1 MLKIHYAIRET
12 AEYGKG
18 IFTLEDIPSGTCIW
32 LYHLNENV
40 LEFDAESSAVYL
52 ARLPTLAD
60 QQHFLNVTFGK
71 GDVLCLI
78 LDDGKYMNHAESA
91 DPHCNC
97 KTVLQTGHCYAVR
110 DIKAGEQLFEDYAT
124 FSHPAFL
131 FPLLEKYNCAPDY
144 YEMPA
149 EKDRSDFVY
158 NLNYVI

>member
-1 MLKIHYAIRET
+1 MLTIHYAIRET

-18 IFTLEDIPSGTCIW
+18 IFTLENIPSGTCIW
-32 LYHLNENV
+32 SYQLNENV
-40 LEFDAESSAVYL
+40 VEFDAEDSAAYL

-78 LDDGKYMNHAESA
+78 LDDGKYMNHAEST
-91 DPHCNC
+91 DPRCNC
-97 KTVLQTGHCYAVR
+97 KTALQSGHCYAVR

-131 FPLLEKYNCAPDY
+131 FPLLEKYECAPDY
-144 YEMPA
+144 YQMPIQ
-149 EKDRSDFVY
+149 E
-158 NLNYVI
+158 N